1 MGTTTETI
9 KKGATPRQ
17 IIDTLTR
24 LCATDPSLLDK
35 PIIVDRPIIDAQEE
49 GEFFAIG
56 TIEVIG
62 GQISFEA

>member
-17 IIDTLTR
+17 IIDTLAR
-24 LCATDPSLLDK
+24 LCAAEPSLLDK
-35 PIIVDRPIIDAQEE
+35 PVIVDRPIIDAQEE
-49 GEFFAIG
+49 GEFFSIG

-62 GQISFEA
+62 GQITFEA